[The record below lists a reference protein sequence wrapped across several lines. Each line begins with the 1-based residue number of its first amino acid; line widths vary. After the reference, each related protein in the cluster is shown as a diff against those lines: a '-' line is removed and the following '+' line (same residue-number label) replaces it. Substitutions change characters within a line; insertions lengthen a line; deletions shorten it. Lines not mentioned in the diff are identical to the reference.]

1 MNKELIEKSIL
12 GTMIQE
18 NYLITESQLQPYM
31 FMGRYHAHIFETMQ
45 KLVREEIVVDYLTLS
60 TRLEHTGALYVQYVS
75 ELLHYANA

>member
-31 FMGRYHAHIFETMQ
+31 FYG
-45 KLVREEIVVDYLTLS
+45 TLP
-60 TRLEHTGALYVQYVS
+60 RPHF
-75 ELLHYANA
+75 